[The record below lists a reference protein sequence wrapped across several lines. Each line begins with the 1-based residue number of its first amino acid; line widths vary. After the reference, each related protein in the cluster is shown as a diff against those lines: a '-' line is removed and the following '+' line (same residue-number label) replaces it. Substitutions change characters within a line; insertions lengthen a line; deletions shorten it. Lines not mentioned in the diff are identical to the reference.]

1 VADAIISRWRE
12 THGASLRISWPCL
25 ARRQNGP
32 DERVNVDLRLRDKVA
47 VVTGASKGIGLAITK
62 ALVGE
67 GVRVV
72 AGARDIGGEL
82 AELATSGAVHPLAVD
97 LSTPDGPQKLV
108 ALTAEYGGLDIL
120 VNSVGAVTPRLGGFL
135 SVTDEEWWG
144 SLNLNLMSAV
154 RTTRAALPV
163 MLKRGKGSIV
173 TISSVNSFLPD
184 PAIIDYTAAK
194 AALTN
199 FSKALSKEVGP
210 LGIRMNTVSPGP
222 VETPLWLGP
231 QGVAAT
237 VARATGVD
245 IDTARKQIIETQGG
259 FATGRF
265 TRPDEV
271 ADLVLL
277 LASDRAGNV
286 TGSDFVIDGGL
297 IKTL

>member
-1 VADAIISRWRE
+1 MVPTESRDHGSRDHRLHRREGRAD
-12 THGASLRISWPCL
+12 
-25 ARRQNGP
+25 
-32 DERVNVDLRLRDKVA
+32 RL
-47 VVTGASKGIGLAITK
+47 
-62 ALVGE
+62 
-67 GVRVV
+67 
-72 AGARDIGGEL
+72 
-82 AELATSGAVHPLAVD
+82 
-97 LSTPDGPQKLV
+97 
-108 ALTAEYGGLDIL
+108 
-120 VNSVGAVTPRLGGFL
+120 F
-135 SVTDEEWWG
+135 
-144 SLNLNLMSAV
+144 
-154 RTTRAALPV
+154 
-163 MLKRGKGSIV
+163 
-173 TISSVNSFLPD
+173 
-184 PAIIDYTAAK
+184 
-194 AALTN
+194 
-199 FSKALSKEVGP
+199 KALSKEVGP

>member
-1 VADAIISRWRE
+1 M
-12 THGASLRISWPCL
+12 
-25 ARRQNGP
+25 
-32 DERVNVDLRLRDKVA
+32 DLRLRDKVA

-82 AELATSGAVHPLAVD
+82 AGLGKSGAVHPLAVD

-120 VNSVGAVTPRLGGFL
+120 VNNVGTVTPRLAGFL

-144 SLNLNLMSAV
+144 SLNVNLMAAV